1 MHSTPLCAIS
11 ILLLCHENK
20 NHIKTRTEAH
30 MLRTLGF
37 SILHSSTLV
46 QEGFLTS
53 DPSFPR
59 SGFIKRIVQS
69 KGSKTLWAAADSW
82 PECLLSRRRDLP
94 DFRVPNLGLPL
105 FTEPRRGYSIAAR
118 LLSILTFS
126 DFSKRLRTARY
137 FLRITPI
144 CPCVLLYIVKTR
156 SRKKNA
162 FRSIQVSLHFLK

>member
-1 MHSTPLCAIS
+1 
-11 ILLLCHENK
+11 
-20 NHIKTRTEAH
+20 

-46 QEGFLTS
+46 QEGFPTS
-53 DPSFPR
+53 DPSSPR

-82 PECLLSRRRDLP
+82 PECLLSCYPAILNDLP

-162 FRSIQVSLHFLK
+162 FRSIRVSLHFLK